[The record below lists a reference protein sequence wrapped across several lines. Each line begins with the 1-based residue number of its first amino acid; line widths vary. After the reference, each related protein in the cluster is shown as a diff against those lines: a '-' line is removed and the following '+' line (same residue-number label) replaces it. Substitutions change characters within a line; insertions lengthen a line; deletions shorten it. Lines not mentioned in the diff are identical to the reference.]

1 MELQMP
7 DKIHRLPSALDLTG
21 LCRSSL
27 YNALA
32 KKDFPEPV
40 MLGKRAVGWR
50 ESDLMDWVQSR
61 QKRSSEKV

>member
-1 MELQMP
+1 MQ

-27 YNALA
+27 YNALSA
-32 KKDFPEPV
+32 KAFPEPV

-50 ESDLMDWVQSR
+50 ESDLLAWIASR
-61 QKRSSEKV
+61 QKRNDSKN

>member
-1 MELQMP
+1 MP
-7 DKIHRLPSALDLTG
+7 DKIHRLPAALDITG

-32 KKDFPEPV
+32 SDDFPQPV

-50 ESDLMDWVQSR
+50 ESDLNDWIGSR
-61 QKRSSEKV
+61 QKRTASK